1 MKCLPFAPHVPTFMD
16 GPPTDHEPVMTKQVL
31 SYLLP
36 SRGRDYVDAT
46 VGSGG
51 HAEAIMQASQPDG
64 RVLGLDADP
73 TAIARAAS
81 RLEPFGNR
89 VTLKTA
95 NFAAM
100 SDVARAAGFSNASG
114 VLMDLG
120 FSSTQID
127 DPRRG
132 FSFQTKGP
140 LDMRFDQQSG
150 LPARDVIAR
159 MNEKE
164 LADVIYQFGD
174 ERKSRRIAR
183 YIVQRREKAPFETTT
198 DLAETVARAIRPNR
212 GRIHPAT
219 RTFQAL
225 RLYVN
230 HELENIPLGL
240 EAALEILVAG
250 GRLVVLSFH
259 SLEDRIVKN
268 FIRDRHR
275 EGTLR
280 ALTPKPL
287 RPDED
292 ECRSNPRS
300 RSARFRAAEIVG

>member
-1 MKCLPFAPHVPTFMD
+1 
-16 GPPTDHEPVMTKQVL
+16 MTRQVL

-51 HAEAIMQASQPDG
+51 HSEAIMQASEPDG
-64 RVLGLDADP
+64 RLLGLDADP
-73 TAIARAAS
+73 SAIARAAP
-81 RLEPFGNR
+81 RLERFGDR
-89 VTLKTA
+89 VTLTSA

-100 SDVARAAGFSNASG
+100 SDAAHAAGFSKASG

-120 FSSTQID
+120 FSSPQID

-132 FSFQTKGP
+132 FSFQTEGP
-140 LDMRFDQQSG
+140 LDMRYDQRSG
-150 LPARDVIAR
+150 LSAQDVLARLS
-159 MNEKE
+159 EKE
-164 LADVIYQFGD
+164 LADVIFQFGD
-174 ERKSRRIAR
+174 ERRSRRIAR
-183 YIVQRREKAPFETTT
+183 YIVRRRHEAPFRTTS
-198 DLAETVARAIRPNR
+198 DLAETVAQATKPNR

-225 RLYVN
+225 RIYVN
-230 HELENIPLGL
+230 NELENLSLGL
-240 EAALEILVAG
+240 QAALEFLVTG
-250 GRLVVLSFH
+250 GRLVVISFH

-268 FIRDRHR
+268 FIRDGHR
-275 EGTLR
+275 QGTLH

-292 ECRSNPRS
+292 ERRSNPRS
-300 RSARFRAAEIVG
+300 RSARLRAAALAA

>member
-1 MKCLPFAPHVPTFMD
+1 
-16 GPPTDHEPVMTKQVL
+16 
-31 SYLLP
+31 
-36 SRGRDYVDAT
+36 
-46 VGSGG
+46 
-51 HAEAIMQASQPDG
+51 MQASQPDG

-100 SDVARAAGFSNASG
+100 SDVARAAGFSSASG

-240 EAALEILVAG
+240 EAALEILVTG

-300 RSARFRAAEIVG
+300 RSARFRAAEIIG